1 MFGRDDDAA
10 SRRPHLH
17 AGTVRLA
24 ADQRGG
30 DVGVGELVVQVDHV
44 RHPAGQEELVPLGH
58 AGPENHAVD
67 VPA

>member
-1 MFGRDDDAA
+1 MFWRGDDAA
-10 SRRPHLH
+10 MTRPHLH

-58 AGPENHAVD
+58 AGPEHHAVD